1 MSPIQWIRLD
11 IKKASNVAK
20 EVDDVLKLYTSTVKL
35 GDRKKIEELRKCIEE
50 RIYELEDFETAHDD
64 DERHV
69 LFDKQR
75 LRLRRA
81 LQQYANSLVLRGKN
95 NEVSEPSMDMSSGT
109 ALYNTLM
116 GNSHAKMGDKNQM
129 NESMEGYMEDD
140 GIVDEVGIVDS
151 ISKTGKTK
159 AAQNTTTV
167 TPNNNTKNK
176 IQNNKKMK
184 GIDSK
189 DNDKNHEGT
198 KSSTNGTIPLQPWV
212 PAGNL
217 ERSKKSSKKQ
227 LSKSQKQ
234 ETNSTEYKPIYEWE
248 KIPSNSMQKLGSHN
262 SNGKDVSSSSIKRQ
276 QGNELTKAVTCEG
289 IKYFASPEGGYYDP
303 PSAFFESEKTK
314 EMSESGNSGSSL
326 STLDFAII
334 LNEAEY
340 NVVLSRKR
348 ALAKKDIKHESTL
361 NLDSPYVDK
370 WRVDEVIYRPSSS
383 SDKWVDPKGFNITP
397 QL

>member
-81 LQQYANSLVLRGKN
+81 LQQYANSLSLRGKN
-95 NEVSEPSMDMSSGT
+95 NQVSKPSMDMSSGK

-116 GNSHAKMGDKNQM
+116 GTNHVKTSDKNQM

-159 AAQNTTTV
+159 AAQNTSTL
-167 TPNNNTKNK
+167 TPNNNTKN
-176 IQNNKKMK
+176 
-184 GIDSK
+184 
-189 DNDKNHEGT
+189 NDK
-198 KSSTNGTIPLQPWV
+198 
-212 PAGNL
+212 
-217 ERSKKSSKKQ
+217 
-227 LSKSQKQ
+227 
-234 ETNSTEYKPIYEWE
+234 
-248 KIPSNSMQKLGSHN
+248 
-262 SNGKDVSSSSIKRQ
+262 
-276 QGNELTKAVTCEG
+276 
-289 IKYFASPEGGYYDP
+289 
-303 PSAFFESEKTK
+303 
-314 EMSESGNSGSSL
+314 
-326 STLDFAII
+326 
-334 LNEAEY
+334 
-340 NVVLSRKR
+340 
-348 ALAKKDIKHESTL
+348 
-361 NLDSPYVDK
+361 
-370 WRVDEVIYRPSSS
+370 
-383 SDKWVDPKGFNITP
+383 
-397 QL
+397 